1 MNKVSIK
8 SSLILILTYVVLAN
22 MGTVLSK
29 KIDINYLGEILLL
42 LTFTVFLIRYIKRY
56 SLTRV
61 VGLIKINFHDAKKSL
76 LYLPLFVIVLANGVF
91 FFDRTISFNNII
103 LAISFMMLV
112 AFLGELLFRGLL
124 FKSLEKDKTT
134 KTAILISGATFGFGH
149 IINLLNGYTS
159 IDQIIQ
165 IVIAT
170 LIGILL
176 SVLFVNTQSIIPG
189 IIFHFCFNS
198 ASVLSINI
206 EPLYNYICIGIILIT
221 ALIYL
226 LYLLK
231 SVQRNKDI
239 LVENRL

>member
-22 MGTVLSK
+22 MGSVLSK

-103 LAISFMMLV
+103 LAIS
-112 AFLGELLFRGLL
+112 
-124 FKSLEKDKTT
+124 
-134 KTAILISGATFGFGH
+134 
-149 IINLLNGYTS
+149 
-159 IDQIIQ
+159 
-165 IVIAT
+165 

-198 ASVLSINI
+198 ASVLSLNI